1 MMSLTADKL
10 DILMDSGKLFERD
23 KAAVSILLTAINDW
37 PEPIATLAQYV
48 AEVERFAGG
57 HTGKS
62 ILSQKI
68 TSSTAHRESWKQ
80 ESLAV
85 VLEIF
90 IYLPDMSSLKEVVEY
105 LDEKYLV

>member
-1 MMSLTADKL
+1 MMSLTTDKL
-10 DILMDSGKLFERD
+10 EMLVDSGKLFERD
-23 KAAVSILLTAINDW
+23 KAAVNIFLTVINDW

-68 TSSTAHRESWKQ
+68 TSSTACRESWKQ
-80 ESLAV
+80 ESLAG
-85 VLEIF
+85 VLDVF
-90 IYLPDMSSLKEVVEY
+90 IYFPDILSLKEVVEY